1 MEAFKIYEKPVMIGL
16 WFFLKNNVNCLSLNF
31 KFVLR
36 GVVEITAA
44 PQPDGR
50 RFDNSW
56 EPFFSFF
63 FQLSLVKAGVHVKAV
78 LMSLNTAFLP
88 TSRSRFK

>member
-63 FQLSLVKAGVHVKAV
+63 FQIVLGQGGGAREGCFDVTKHGLSANISV
-78 LMSLNTAFLP
+78 TF
-88 TSRSRFK
+88 